1 MNTSAFAES
10 GSSGCFNGC
19 PTKGYNH
26 LLIFVWRYSYL
37 NPWRPSICIVQF
49 MNMHPINNTVYSV
62 ICCGL
67 ILKKVYIFFR
77 NCVFQ
82 EGWQR
87 KCRPSV
93 GTLSECQETALTP
106 PKWGI
111 DEILHVNS
119 CCRTGCL
126 TVLCHPRDLIKNCDR
141 FFRSILTWRRGRI
154 DQEGCTP
161 RARLAIALRLAEP
174 CDSPKRG
181 ELGRIIYGSGDLRS
195 RYLLQNEC
203 KER

>member
-1 MNTSAFAES
+1 MLRPYFEKSVHI
-10 GSSGCFNGC
+10 SSG
-19 PTKGYNH
+19 
-26 LLIFVWRYSYL
+26 
-37 NPWRPSICIVQF
+37 IVF
-49 MNMHPINNTVYSV
+49 
-62 ICCGL
+62 
-67 ILKKVYIFFR
+67 
-77 NCVFQ
+77 FQ

-93 GTLSECQETALTP
+93 GTLSECQETAVTP

-111 DEILHVNS
+111 DEILHVIS

-203 KER
+203 KEK